1 MITDN
6 AKVISVCVGKPKL
19 VVFNGTTI
27 ETAIFKTP
35 VTGKVSLRKL
45 NLDGDKQSDL
55 TVHGGIDKA
64 LYSYPLEH
72 YSWWKEQLPDV
83 EFAHGKFGENLTTEG
98 LLEQDVCIGD
108 EFQVGTGVV
117 KVSQPRLPCFKLGMK
132 FGRPDV
138 IKMFKQSGRSG
149 IYFSVLEEG
158 EISAGDSIKFLRGD
172 GLGIGVQ
179 AVANLFNNRDAV
191 DPDFVQRALDSQL
204 ADQMKT
210 FIASRLSR

>member
-19 VVFNGTTI
+19 VVFNGTTV

-45 NLDGDKQSDL
+45 NLDGDKQADL
-55 TVHGGIDKA
+55 MVHGGIDKA
-64 LYSYPLEH
+64 LYSYSSEH

-83 EFAHGKFGENLTTEG
+83 EFSHGKFGENLTTEG

-132 FGRPDV
+132 FARPDV
-138 IKMFKQSGRSG
+138 IKMFQQSGRSG

-191 DPDFVQRALDSQL
+191 DPDFVERALDSQL
-204 ADQMKT
+204 AEQMKT